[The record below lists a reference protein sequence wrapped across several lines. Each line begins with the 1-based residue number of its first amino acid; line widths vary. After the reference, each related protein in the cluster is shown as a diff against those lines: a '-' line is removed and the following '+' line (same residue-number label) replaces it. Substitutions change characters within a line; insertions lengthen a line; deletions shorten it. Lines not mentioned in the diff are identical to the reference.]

1 MASISATGLSSPNR
15 PLSFPPKIS
24 NKSHKSPSFVSF
36 QGGPRLVPQKWAVKA
51 SASGSPPGLYSAK
64 IFELTPQNVD
74 MVLEDVR
81 PYLISDG
88 GNVDVVS
95 VEDGVISLKL
105 QGACGSCPSST
116 TTMKMGI
123 ERVLKEKFGDAVKD
137 IRQVYD
143 DDHTSETTVEAVNGH
158 LDILRPAIKN
168 YGGSVEV
175 LSVEGGDCLVKYVG
189 PDSIGSGVKAAIKER
204 FPDITNVVFTVY
216 LSMVVSSPT
225 PFRTKK
231 ARAVGIPIIDLSLER
246 SVLSEKIV
254 QACQDYGFFKV
265 VNHGVPMEI
274 IARMEKEGSD
284 FFAKPASEK
293 QQQAGGLPSPFGYG
307 CKNIGFNG
315 DVGELEYLLLHTNH
329 LSIPDISKAISSI
342 NPTKFSCAVNDYIQ
356 AVRSLTCE
364 MLDLVAEGLFVPD
377 KSVFSRL
384 IGDVYSDSCFRLN
397 HYPPMENSRE
407 WDPSPKL
414 NANTRMG
421 FGEHSDPQ
429 ILTILRSNDVEGL
442 QICLHD
448 GLWVPITPDPTEFC
462 VFVGDVLQAMTNGKF
477 VSARHRVIVA
487 NSVKPRMSMI
497 YFGAPPLNAWIS
509 PLPKMVSP
517 QKPSL
522 YKPFTW
528 SEFKKAAYSLP
539 LGDCRLNRFKDSLQI
554 SLRTQK
560 L

>member
-1 MASISATGLSSPNR
+1 MASPSHSPQ
-15 PLSFPPKIS
+15 KIS

-95 VEDGVISLKL
+95 VADGVISLKL

-143 DDHTSETTVEAVNGH
+143 DDHTSETTVDAVNGH

-168 YGGSVEV
+168 YGGNVQV

-246 SVLSEKIV
+246 SVSSEKIV
-254 QACQDYGFFKV
+254 QVCQDYGFFKV

-293 QQQAGGLPSPFGYG
+293 QQQAGDLPSPFGYG

-315 DVGELEYLLLHTNH
+315 DVVR
-329 LSIPDISKAISSI
+329 IRC
-342 NPTKFSCAVNDYIQ
+342 CAVNDYIQ

-364 MLDLVAEGLFVPD
+364 MLDLVVEGLFVPD

-384 IGDVYSDSCFRLN
+384 IRDVHSDSCFRLN

-414 NANTRMG
+414 NANTHMR

-448 GLWVPITPDPTEFC
+448 GLWVPVTPDPTEFC
-462 VFVGDVLQAMTNGKF
+462 VFVGDVLQAMTNRKF

-517 QKPSL
+517 PKPSL

-539 LGDCRLNRFKDSLQI
+539 LEDCCLNRFKDSLQL